1 MFSPIPADNVYVG
14 ACFQNTKRRMTVLFD
29 RTRACR
35 RWLARFWPGLALSLL
50 VSGCEYPPTHL
61 PFEARYQP
69 SNIYSKTPILDPEVK
84 RVALLPM
91 APLLPTETFQAGV
104 DSLQPLLRAEL
115 EKSKRFEVIV
125 ITPVQLRRWT
135 GQGVWKSEDQL
146 PPDFF
151 DRLQE
156 ETGCQAVFFNQLTRY
171 QPYQP
176 VAIGWKLTLVFNKD
190 HVIYWA
196 ADEVFD
202 AGEGSVANSARAYE
216 SDHITTPSPLPDPNA
231 ILSSP
236 SRFGQYTLHTLLAT
250 LPKR

>member
-1 MFSPIPADNVYVG
+1 
-14 ACFQNTKRRMTVLFD
+14 MTALFELM
-29 RTRACR
+29 RGCR
-35 RWLARFWPGLALSLL
+35 RWLARFWPGLSLPFL
-50 VSGCEYPPTHL
+50 LSGCQIHPPVNL
-61 PFEARYQP
+61 PFATLYQP
-69 SNIYSKTPILDPEVK
+69 SNIYSRGPLLDPDVK

-91 APLLPTETFQAGV
+91 VPLLPTETFQAGV

-125 ITPVQLRRWT
+125 ISQEQMRRWT
-135 GQGVWKSEDQL
+135 GQGSWKSEDQL

-151 DRLQE
+151 DRLRD

-176 VAIGWKLTLVFNKD
+176 VAIGWKLTLVFNTD
-190 HVIYWA
+190 HLIYWA

-202 AGEGSVANSARAYE
+202 AGDGTVANAARAYE
-216 SDHITTPSPLPDPNA
+216 SDHIATPSPLPDPNA

-236 SRFGQYTLHTLLAT
+236 SRFGQYTLHALLTLL
-250 LPKR
+250 PRR

>member
-1 MFSPIPADNVYVG
+1 MTDTSEM
-14 ACFQNTKRRMTVLFD
+14 KRGSLGRL
-29 RTRACR
+29 R
-35 RWLARFWPGLALSLL
+35 RFWPGLAISLL
-50 VSGCEYPPTHL
+50 LAGCETRPAHV

-69 SNIYSKTPILDPEVK
+69 SNIFSKGPVLDPDVK

-91 APLLPTETFQAGV
+91 APLLSTETFQAGV
-104 DSLQPLLRAEL
+104 DSLQPVLRAEL

-125 ITPVQLRRWT
+125 ITPEQLRRWT

-156 ETGCQAVFFNQLTRY
+156 ETGCQAVLFNELTRY

-176 VAIGWKLTLVFNKD
+176 VAMGWKITLVLNKGHD
-190 HVIYWA
+190 IFWA

-202 AGEGSVANSARAYE
+202 AGEGSVANAARVYE
-216 SDHITTPSPLPDPNA
+216 SDHITSQSPLPDPNA

-236 SRFGQYTLHTLLAT
+236 SRFGQYTLYALFTR

>member
-1 MFSPIPADNVYVG
+1 
-14 ACFQNTKRRMTVLFD
+14 MTESFD
-29 RTRACR
+29 LLRGCR
-35 RWLARFWPGLALSLL
+35 RWLARFLPGLALPFLL
-50 VSGCEYPPTHL
+50 SGCAFHKPQM
-61 PFEARYQP
+61 PFEARYRP
-69 SNIYSKTPILDPEVK
+69 SNIYSKGPMLDPDVK

-91 APLLPTETFQAGV
+91 ASQLPTETFQAGV
-104 DSLQPLLRAEL
+104 ESLQPLLQAEL
-115 EKSKRFEVIV
+115 EKTKLFDVVVVTTE
-125 ITPVQLRRWT
+125 QMRRWT
-135 GQGVWKSEDQL
+135 GQGVWKAEDQL

-176 VAIGWKLTLVFNKD
+176 VAVGWKLTLVFNKE
-190 HVIYWA
+190 HVIYWS

-202 AGEGSVANSARAYE
+202 AGDEAVANSARAYE
-216 SDHITTPSPLPDPNA
+216 SAHITTPSPLPDPNA

-236 SRFGQYTLHTLLAT
+236 SRFGQYTLQTLLAA

>member
-1 MFSPIPADNVYVG
+1 MTELFEL
-14 ACFQNTKRRMTVLFD
+14 RRGCW
-29 RTRACR
+29 RC
-35 RWLARFWPGLALSLL
+35 LARFWPGLALPLFLSA
-50 VSGCEYPPTHL
+50 CETRPAHL

-69 SNIYSKTPILDPEVK
+69 SNIYSKAPVLDPNVK
-84 RVALLPM
+84 RLALLPM

-104 DSLQPLLRAEL
+104 ESLQPLLRAEL

-125 ITPVQLRRWT
+125 ITPEQLRRWT

-151 DRLQE
+151 DRLRE
-156 ETGCQAVFFNQLTRY
+156 ETGCQAVLFNQLTRY

-176 VAIGWKLTLVFNKD
+176 VAVGWKLTLVINKE

-202 AGEGSVANSARAYE
+202 AGEGAVANSARAYE
-216 SDHITTPSPLPDPNA
+216 SDYITTPSPLPDPNA

-236 SRFGQYTLHTLLAT
+236 SRFGQYTLHALLAT